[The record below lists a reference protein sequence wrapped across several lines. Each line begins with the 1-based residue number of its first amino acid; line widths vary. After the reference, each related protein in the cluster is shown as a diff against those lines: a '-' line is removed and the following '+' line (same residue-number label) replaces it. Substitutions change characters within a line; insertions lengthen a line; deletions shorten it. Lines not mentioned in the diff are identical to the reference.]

1 MMRSENEEALTSVI
15 LSIKPRFA
23 RAIMDGSKRYEF
35 RRRIFKNENVDT
47 AYIYATAPVKKI
59 IGRIEIARII
69 ETDLARLWKL
79 SSEYSGLQREEFLSY
94 FDGLERGFAIEIRDV
109 LEFDEPI
116 DPREMLPD
124 FVAPQSFCYSSDADY
139 LLKNLPDKQPLN
151 T

>member
-1 MMRSENEEALTSVI
+1 MGMMRSENEEALTSVI

-124 FVAPQSFCYSSDADY
+124 FVAPQSFCYSSM
-139 LLKNLPDKQPLN
+139 LFQ
-151 T
+151 

>member
-1 MMRSENEEALTSVI
+1 MGMAKITGDGMMRSEREEASTSVI

-47 AYIYATAPVKKI
+47 AYIYATSPVKKI

-69 ETDLARLWKL
+69 EADLARLWKL
-79 SSEYSGLQREEFLSY
+79 SSEYSGLQEEEFLSY
-94 FDGLERGFAIEIRDV
+94 FDGLERGFAIEIEDV

-116 DPREMLPD
+116 DPRKMLPN
-124 FVAPQSFCYSSDADY
+124 FVAPQSFCYSSM
-139 LLKNLPDKQPLN
+139 LFQ
-151 T
+151 

>member
-47 AYIYATAPVKKI
+47 AYIYATSPVKKI

-94 FDGLERGFAIEIRDV
+94 FDGLERGFSIEIEDV
-109 LEFDEPI
+109 VEFDEPI

-124 FVAPQSFCYSSDADY
+124 FVAPQSFCYSSM
-139 LLKNLPDKQPLN
+139 LFQ
-151 T
+151 

>member
-1 MMRSENEEALTSVI
+1 MRSENEEALTSVI

-124 FVAPQSFCYSSDADY
+124 FVAPQSFCYSSM
-139 LLKNLPDKQPLN
+139 LFQ
-151 T
+151 

>member
-124 FVAPQSFCYSSDADY
+124 FVAPQSFCYSSM
-139 LLKNLPDKQPLN
+139 LFQ
-151 T
+151 